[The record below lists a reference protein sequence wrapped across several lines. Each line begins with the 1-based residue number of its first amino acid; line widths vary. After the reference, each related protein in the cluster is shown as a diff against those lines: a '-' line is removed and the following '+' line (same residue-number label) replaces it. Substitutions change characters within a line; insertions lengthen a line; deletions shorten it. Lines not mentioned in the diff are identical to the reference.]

1 MKKTLLSSLLLG
13 ACCAAPIAAIAG
25 GIDVVVPGP
34 PRVDIPDMRE
44 GWGFMIEGAA
54 LRGYNNDLS
63 YFTFDSEVF
72 APADVT
78 FADKVFEVKPDYAFN
93 LRVGVDYTLADSA
106 NILKLNYEHLFHNT
120 TSNSENLITGA
131 AGTVYAKG
139 SVEQQLDDVNLV
151 SEQHILIGPY
161 IEATI
166 TGGLRYARVSQDF
179 SAVVDA
185 TGAGLG
191 FTEAATTTSSFQ
203 FNGVGPLGGMGAM
216 FHLTENFAL
225 GGETQVALLIGESKL
240 TGSDSDIFT
249 FAGDTFIANGTIRT
263 NDVYSIVP
271 ELYARIYGNYFY
283 RFDDGM
289 ELQLELGWRVNQFF
303 NIRTAVDDH
312 VVNPTTTSNDIG
324 FSGPYLMGH
333 LKI

>member
-44 GWGFMIEGAA
+44 GWGFTVAGAA
-54 LRGYNNDLS
+54 LRGYNNDLGF
-63 YFTFDSEVF
+63 FTFDSEVF
-72 APADVT
+72 APADLT

-93 LRVGVDYTLADSA
+93 LTVGVDYTLADSA
-106 NILKLNYEHLFHNT
+106 NILKLTYEHLFHNT
-120 TSNSENLITGA
+120 SSNSETLATA
-131 AGTVYAKG
+131 AGGTVYAKG
-139 SVEQQLDDVNLV
+139 SVQQELDDVNLV

-161 IEATI
+161 IEATL

-179 SAVVDA
+179 DTVLDATAAVVPVVDA
-185 TGAGLG
+185 AINT
-191 FTEAATTTSSFQ
+191 AANLQ
-203 FNGVGPLGGMGAM
+203 FNGVGPLGGMGVM
-216 FHLTENFAL
+216 FHMTENFAL
-225 GGETQVALLIGESKL
+225 GGETQVALLLGESKL
-240 TGSDSDIFT
+240 SNTDSFLGDDI
-249 FAGDTFIANGTIRT
+249 AVNGTLKT

-303 NIRTAVDDH
+303 NIRTSVDDDI
-312 VVNPTTTSNDIG
+312 VNPTTTSNDIG